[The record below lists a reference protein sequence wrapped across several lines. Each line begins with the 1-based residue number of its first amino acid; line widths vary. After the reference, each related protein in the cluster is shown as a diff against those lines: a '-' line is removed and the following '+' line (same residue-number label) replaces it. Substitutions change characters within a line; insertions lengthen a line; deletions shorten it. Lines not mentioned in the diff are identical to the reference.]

1 MTQASKLRFNCYLL
15 REDIVSLQEAFRV
28 QYRTNGRSPLQ
39 ELTSTEGAPE
49 GCTAFFSSKTDGEP
63 PWARSLSQTFP
74 KLESV
79 RSLSHRL
86 VIFLPVNERTFAVCF
101 GYGSSTLEWSHVEA
115 NFGLRFASRS
125 YNTLALNEIRSRRID
140 PSARTQSV
148 QIPNRTS
155 LRDFDIELEG
165 EFVRRVVGELDDGV
179 ESSELGAVVA
189 TDSVAFKVETDL
201 HQVQSIL
208 ARMLETVSQNEVRE
222 DLRFIDSLEP
232 LRSKSELTSELEKLL
247 TLNLFG
253 ARATRQ
259 SAPED
264 EDVASLDPYLLSF
277 APPDDLTIE
286 NVHAIRVKH
295 GDDLGYMHEMRIE
308 SLLDTISSFRRS
320 FGRSALKDI
329 KIMAVDSDGN
339 PASNETPLKNWL
351 IFEAGSE
358 EKRYLLTLGKW
369 FALAESYARQLEDD
383 LSGIEDVTDL
393 LGLIDWNIEKYKEK
407 DKANDNKSGEGA
419 YNADASRGRDDLAC
433 LDKKTMSSLGNQI
446 EACDLFHSSGYL
458 VHVKKYTDSQTLSHL
473 FSQGYVA
480 AQTLTEDQDYRRD
493 FVEKIRDLNPGLA
506 GAAEEAPVKVT
517 YAIAVERDRTV
528 PSSLPTFSK
537 VNLRGF
543 VHKLRRMKIE
553 PSVAR
558 IQMR

>member
-15 REDIVSLQEAFRV
+15 RDDISSLQTAFRA
-28 QYRTNGRSPLQ
+28 QYRTDGRAPMK

-49 GCTAFFSSKTDGEP
+49 GCKAFFRSKEDGEP

-74 KLESV
+74 ALESV

-86 VIFLPVNERTFAVCF
+86 VIFLPVSDRTFAVCF
-101 GYGSSTLEWSHVEA
+101 GYGSSTLEWSRVEA

-155 LRDFDIELEG
+155 LRDFDVELEG

-189 TDSVAFKVETDL
+189 TDSVAFKAETDL
-201 HQVQSIL
+201 HQVQDIL
-208 ARMLETVSQNEVRE
+208 TRMLATVTQNEVRE
-222 DLRFIDSLEP
+222 ELRFIDSLEP
-232 LRSKSELTSELEKLL
+232 LRSKSDITGELEKLL
-247 TLNLFG
+247 TQHLFG
-253 ARATRQ
+253 TRATRQ
-259 SAPED
+259 SAPDD

-277 APPDDLTIE
+277 APPDDLTVE

-295 GDDLGYMHEMRIE
+295 GDNLGYMQEMRIE
-308 SLLDTISSFRRS
+308 SLLDSISPFRGS

-329 KIMAVDSDGN
+329 KVMAVDSDGN

-369 FALAESYARQLEDD
+369 FALAESYARQLDDD
-383 LSGIEDVTDL
+383 LSGIEDVTDH
-393 LGLIDWNIEKYKEK
+393 LGLGDWDIEKYKEK
-407 DKANDNKSGEGA
+407 DDENRSGEGA
-419 YNADASRGRDDLAC
+419 YNAEAARDRTDLAC
-433 LDKKTMSSLGNQI
+433 LDTDTMSSIGSQI
-446 EACDLFHSSGYL
+446 EACDLFHADGHL
-458 VHVKKYTDSQTLSHL
+458 IHVKKYTDSQTLSHL

-493 FVEKIRDLNPGLA
+493 FIEKVGNMNPNLKS
-506 GAAEEAPVKVT
+506 AAKNAPVKVT
-517 YAIAVERDRTV
+517 YAIAVESDRTF

-543 VHKLRRMKIE
+543 VHKLRRMKIQ
-553 PSVAR
+553 PSLAR

>member
-1 MTQASKLRFNCYLL
+1 MAEVSKLRFNCYLL
-15 REDIVSLQEAFRV
+15 REDITSPQEAFRV
-28 QYRTNGRSPLQ
+28 QYRSNGRSPLQ
-39 ELTSTEGAPE
+39 ELASTAGAPE
-49 GCTAFFSSKTDGEP
+49 GCKAFFASKTDGEP

-86 VIFLPVNERTFAVCF
+86 VILLPVGDRTFAVCF
-101 GYGSSTLEWSHVEA
+101 GYGSSTLDWSHVEA

-165 EFVRRVVGELDDGV
+165 EFVRRVVGELDAGV
-179 ESSELGAVVA
+179 EDSELGAVVA

-201 HQVQSIL
+201 YQVQRIL
-208 ARMLETVSQNEVRE
+208 GRMLETVSRNDVRE

-232 LRSKSELTSELEKLL
+232 LRSKDELTTELEKLL
-247 TLNLFG
+247 TVHLFDT
-253 ARATRQ
+253 RATRQ
-259 SAPED
+259 STPQD
-264 EDVASLDPYLLSF
+264 EAVAGLDPYLLSF

-295 GDDLGYMHEMRIE
+295 GDDLGYMQEMRID
-308 SLLDTISSFRRS
+308 SLLEATSPFRKS

-329 KIMAVDSDGN
+329 KVMAVDSDGN
-339 PASNETPLKNWL
+339 PASHETPLKNWL

-369 FALAESYARQLEDD
+369 FALAESYARQLDDD
-383 LSGIEDVTDL
+383 LSGIEDVTEHL
-393 LGLIDWNIEKYKEK
+393 ALGDWDIERHKEK
-407 DKANDNKSGEGA
+407 DDANRSGETRF
-419 YNADASRGRDDLAC
+419 NAEVSRGREDLVC
-433 LDKKTMSSLGNQI
+433 LDTDTMSSLGRQI
-446 EACDLFHSSGYL
+446 EACDIFHAGGYL
-458 VHVKKYTDSQTLSHL
+458 IHVKKYTDSQTLSHL

-480 AQTLTEDQDYRRD
+480 AQTLTADLDYRRD
-493 FVEKIRDLNPGLA
+493 FIDKVKYLKPDLLS
-506 GAAEEAPVKVT
+506 AAENAPTKVT
-517 YAIAVERDRTV
+517 YAIAVERDRSI

-543 VHKLRRMKIE
+543 VQKLRRMKVQ
-553 PSVAR
+553 PSLAR

>member
-1 MTQASKLRFNCYLL
+1 MAEASKLRFNCYLI
-15 REDIVSLQEAFRV
+15 REDITSLQEAFRV
-28 QYRTNGRSPLQ
+28 QYRTSGRSPMQ

-49 GCTAFFSSKTDGEP
+49 GCKAFFSSKTDGEP

-74 KLESV
+74 QLENV

-86 VIFLPVNERTFAVCF
+86 VIFLPVSGRTFAVCF

-115 NFGLRFASRS
+115 NFGLRFASRA

-155 LRDFDIELEG
+155 LRDFDMELEG
-165 EFVRRVVGELDDGV
+165 EFVRRVVGELDEGV
-179 ESSELGAVVA
+179 EDSELGAVVA

-201 HQVQSIL
+201 HQVQRIL

-232 LRSKSELTSELEKLL
+232 LRSKDELTHELEKLL
-247 TLNLFG
+247 TQHLFG
-253 ARATRQ
+253 ERAAKQ
-259 SAPED
+259 STPGD
-264 EDVASLDPYLLSF
+264 EDVANLDPYLLSF

-286 NVHAIRVKH
+286 NVHEIRVKC
-295 GDDLGYMHEMRIE
+295 GDEMGYMQEMRIE
-308 SLLDTISSFRRS
+308 SLLDAISSFKKY

-329 KIMAVDSDGN
+329 KVMAVDSDGN

-369 FALAESYARQLEDD
+369 FALAESYARQLDAD
-383 LSGIEDVTDL
+383 LSDIEDVTDRL
-393 LGLIDWNIEKYKEK
+393 NLGDWDIEKYKEK
-407 DKANDNKSGEGA
+407 DEANDNKYGEGA
-419 YNADASRGRDDLAC
+419 FNADASRGRDDLVC
-433 LDKKTMSSLGNQI
+433 LDTNTMSSLGSQI
-446 EACDLFHSSGYL
+446 EACDLFHADGYL
-458 VHVKKYTDSQTLSHL
+458 IHVKKYTDSQTLSHL

-493 FVEKIRDLNPGLA
+493 FIDKVRDLKPDLA
-506 GAAEEAPVKVT
+506 SAAEEAPTKVT
-517 YAIAVERDRTV
+517 YAIAVERDRTI

-543 VHKLRRMKIE
+543 VHKLRRMKVQ
-553 PSVAR
+553 PSLAR